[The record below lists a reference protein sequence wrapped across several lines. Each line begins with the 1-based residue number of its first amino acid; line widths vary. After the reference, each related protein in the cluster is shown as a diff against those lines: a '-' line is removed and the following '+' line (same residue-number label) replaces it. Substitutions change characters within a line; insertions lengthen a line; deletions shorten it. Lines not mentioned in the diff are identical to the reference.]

1 MMKGPKIWLIS
12 LLFINVYTYSVLG
25 AWETFENYQKQ
36 RQKQACLL
44 LQPLS
49 NTHKTLDGYRK
60 YFNQIV
66 SFFFCEDHILHTMQ
80 DLVNRAH
87 IGELWEMA
95 LSKTIAA
102 LRTRSSYCSDPNL
115 MLDFKNLTMLF
126 VDTSGVWFSCKSV
139 F

>member
-1 MMKGPKIWLIS
+1 MAALNVCDMLKIVIK
-12 LLFINVYTYSVLG
+12 LFSDS
-25 AWETFENYQKQ
+25 
-36 RQKQACLL
+36 C
-44 LQPLS
+44 
-49 NTHKTLDGYRK
+49 
-60 YFNQIV
+60 
-66 SFFFCEDHILHTMQ
+66 SFFFLNLSFFVVEDHILHTTQ
-80 DLVNRAH
+80 GLVNRAY
-87 IGELWEMA
+87 IDELWEMA

>member
-1 MMKGPKIWLIS
+1 MATGNILI
-12 LLFINVYTYSVLG
+12 
-25 AWETFENYQKQ
+25 K
-36 RQKQACLL
+36 
-44 LQPLS
+44 LS
-49 NTHKTLDGYRK
+49 A
-60 YFNQIV
+60 F
-66 SFFFCEDHILHTMQ
+66 FFFCEDHILHTMQ

-102 LRTRSSYCSDPNL
+102 LHTHSSYCSDPNL